1 MKWWKQNWYI
11 ELNWK
16 LIWIEN
22 DQSMPS
28 GLQMWVVLQS
38 LLAPHAAEQICVCF
52 SISCAMCKFFF
63 GPNWQGFKHF
73 IIGVCKHHLPIA
85 FFEVGNTAIDGTG
98 PQWYCKLLLQHP
110 SGFTCQLQGS
120 SARKYYYFL
129 KLMDG
134 STTGGWGW
142 KRMCKFCREARVC
155 TRCLFSSIVCY
166 TSISNKTP

>member
-1 MKWWKQNWYI
+1 MKWWKQNWYL
-11 ELNWK
+11 ELNWT

-52 SISCAMCKFFF
+52 SISCATCKFFF
-63 GPNWQGFKHF
+63 GPNWQGFK
-73 IIGVCKHHLPIA
+73 LPIA
-85 FFEVGNTAIDGTG
+85 FFEVGNTAIDGSG

-142 KRMCKFCREARVC
+142 KRMCKFCRDAPRVC
-155 TRCLFSSIVCY
+155 TRY
-166 TSISNKTP
+166 